1 MFNTKYYP
9 YHQSKSLHIYL
20 FFYSGT
26 QVLQVYAKDDDGDTV
41 PSGKVTYSIVSTHN
55 KFNIDKETG
64 WLTTNAVSL
73 KSFLPNSNKIN
84 Y

>member
-1 MFNTKYYP
+1 MCI
-9 YHQSKSLHIYL
+9 SLNILSFYL
-20 FFYSGT
+20 SGT
-26 QVLQVYAKDDDGDTV
+26 KVIQVFAKDDDGDNV

-64 WLTTNAVSL
+64 WLTTNAVSIIL
-73 KSFLPNSNKIN
+73 VISTLF